1 MTDEEVF
8 GSAEPSKPSAGMTD
22 EDVFGPVSAPPTA
35 EALRKLRNVNRA
47 RALAS
52 GAMYSFGDEAE
63 ARIRSMMGQGEYEP
77 LVKDIRQQYAQ
88 YGRENPVEAMGLELG
103 GGLGGAFV
111 PGFGL
116 TSGIGGAVARAGVAG
131 AGAGGLS
138 ALGAME
144 DKFGNL
150 ADTAGKVT
158 GGAVFGGALGTVLGT
173 VPKVASGLSNLLQRA
188 PTEAQAAE
196 KAMEVVNRAI
206 GRDKTSPSQ
215 IYRQALR
222 DEKAGV
228 PSLAGEL
235 GGRNLSSL
243 MDTTL
248 TVPSEGRDALSKE
261 LAALQTGASE
271 RIEERLSST
280 LTKNTNYDVARQSVV
295 DNLQDIFKN
304 EYGPAYAVG
313 AVDDPTINQLVN
325 SSSVAPFWGEVM
337 KVMQAKADSLGV
349 KLEDVMPIKLEP
361 LLDDTGKPL
370 VDPWSS
376 APLMRPA
383 GGTVPT
389 VEALDA
395 LKKAMD
401 EGIYTRSGQKGG
413 LSKSEGDF
421 LGKIRE
427 GIVSRLDY
435 LVPEYAAARAKY
447 RGEAEVRTAYDI
459 GMGANVPRGAKPLD
473 RMRPFEIDKL
483 RSGMSEAEKEAL
495 LVGYGNNL
503 IDKMRKTSQNKNWAN
518 DIVNNKY
525 GMERLAALVPD
536 AKELNLLT
544 NALQRESDLFKGRS
558 SALGGSATA
567 GRVAA
572 KADVDAMI
580 QEGKWGEL
588 ATLINSGRNGN
599 IFGVA
604 TSVLRLLKGENYAP
618 EVYSQ
623 IAKLLRTGS
632 AEEIAATMRDLSA
645 RHAATVAK
653 DRAVSA
659 GGAGLAAGVAAPLG
673 TTPTGEEPEP
683 FPEGVAIG
691 QEGVAPTATEG
702 APEGGPE
709 LPISEPE
716 FEDLVGKVIQQES
729 GGDHSAVSS
738 KGAIGLMQLMP
749 ATARKPGMGIPPA
762 KDDSP
767 EENVRVG
774 KAYLKGLI
782 AKYGDVASALAAY
795 NWGPGNFDKWRAGGM
810 EGEIPK
816 ETKNYIKNILGV
828 KSRPGGIGMAGIET
842 DVGLPDWAL

>member
-8 GSAEPSKPSAGMTD
+8 GSPEPAKPSAGMTD
-22 EDVFGPVSAPPTA
+22 EDVFGSVSAPPTA
-35 EALRKLRNVNRA
+35 ETLRKLRNVNRA

-88 YGRENPVEAMGLELG
+88 YGRESPAEAMGLELG
-103 GGLGGAFV
+103 GGLAGAFV

-116 TSGIGGAVARAGVAG
+116 TSGIGSAVARAGVAG

-158 GGAVFGGALGTVLGT
+158 GGAVLGGALGTALGA

-188 PTEAQAAE
+188 PTEEQAAE
-196 KAMEVVNRAI
+196 KAMEIANRAL
-206 GRDKTSPSQ
+206 GRDKMTPSQ
-215 IYRQALR
+215 IYQQALR
-222 DEKAGV
+222 DEKAGI
-228 PSLAGEL
+228 PSVAGEL
-235 GGRNLSSL
+235 GGRNLSKL
-243 MDTTL
+243 MDTVL
-248 TVPSEGRDALSKE
+248 TVPTEHGGRLTED
-261 LAALQTGASE
+261 LARMQTSASGRVE
-271 RIEERLSST
+271 DRLSSN
-280 LTKNTNYDVARQSVV
+280 LTNDTNYDVARQNIV
-295 DNLQDIFKN
+295 DRLKDTFTKD
-304 EYGPAYAVG
+304 YGPAYARG
-313 AVDDPTINQLVN
+313 AVDDPTINNLVN
-325 SSSVAPFWGEVM
+325 SSSVAPFWGEVK

-349 KLEDVMPIKLEP
+349 KLEDIMPIKLEP
-361 LLDDTGKPL
+361 LLDDTGKAL
-370 VDPWSS
+370 IDPWSGV
-376 APLMRPA
+376 PLMRPA
-383 GGTVPT
+383 GGTTPT

-401 EGIYTRSGQKGG
+401 EGIDARFRQNGV
-413 LSKSEGDF
+413 SKTEGEF
-421 LGKIRE
+421 LKDIRN
-427 GIVSRLDY
+427 GIVNRLDD
-435 LVPEYAAARAKY
+435 LVPEYKAARAKY
-447 RGEAEVRTAYDI
+447 RGDAEVRTAYDI
-459 GMGANVPRGAKPLD
+459 GMGENLKGGLKGV
-473 RMRPFEIDKL
+473 DKL
-483 RSGMSEAEKEAL
+483 RPNQLEKLIADMSEAEKEAL
-495 LVGYGNNL
+495 RVGYGNKL
-503 IDKMRKTSQNKNWAN
+503 IDNIKKTSQNRNWAN
-518 DIVNNKY
+518 EIVNNPY
-525 GMERLAALVPD
+525 TMERLSVLYPD
-536 AKELNLLT
+536 SKELELLK
-544 NALQRESDLFKGRS
+544 NALKRESDLFKGRS

-572 KADVDAMI
+572 KADIDNMV

-588 ATLINSGRNGN
+588 ASLINSGRNGN

-604 TSVLRLLKGENYAP
+604 TSAIRLLKGENYAP

-645 RHAATVAK
+645 RYAATVAK

-691 QEGVAPTATEG
+691 QEGVAPTATAT

-716 FEDLVGKVIQQES
+716 FEDLIGKVIQQES

-738 KGAIGLMQLMP
+738 KGAAGLMQLMP
-749 ATARKPGMGIPPA
+749 ETARKPGMGIPPA
-762 KDDSP
+762 KDNSP

-795 NWGPGNFDKWRAGGM
+795 NWGPGNFDEWRAGGM
-810 EGEIPK
+810 KGEIPK
-816 ETKNYIKNILGV
+816 ETKGYIQNILGV
-828 KSRPGGIGMAGIET
+828 KSASDKGVSVRTGP
-842 DVGLPDWAL
+842 DLPEWAY

>member
-8 GSAEPSKPSAGMTD
+8 GSPAPSKPSSGMTD

-63 ARIRSMMGQGEYEP
+63 ARVRSMMGQGEYEP

-88 YGRENPVEAMGLELG
+88 YGKENPGEAMGLELG
-103 GGLGGAFV
+103 GGLAGAFV
-111 PGFGL
+111 PGVGL
-116 TSGIGGAVARAGVAG
+116 TGGIENALMRAGAAG

-138 ALGAME
+138 ALGSME

-158 GGAVFGGALGTVLGT
+158 GGAALGGTLGTVLGA
-173 VPKVASGLSNLLQRA
+173 VPKLASGLGNLLQRA

-196 KAMEVVNRAI
+196 KAMEIANRAI
-206 GRDKTSPSQ
+206 GRDQTTPSQ

-228 PSLAGEL
+228 PSVAGEL

-243 MDTTL
+243 MDTAL
-248 TVPSEGRDALSKE
+248 TVPSEGREALAKE
-261 LAALQTGASE
+261 LAGLQTGASGRVEE
-271 RIEERLSST
+271 RISSN
-280 LTKNTNYDVARQSVV
+280 LTNDTNYDVARQNVV
-295 DNLQDIFKN
+295 DRLKDTFTN
-304 EYGPAYAVG
+304 EYGPAYARG

-325 SSSVAPFWGEVM
+325 SPSVAPFWGEVM
-337 KVMQAKADSLGV
+337 KTMRAKADSLGV
-349 KLEDVMPIKLEP
+349 KIEDIMPIRLEP
-361 LLDDTGKPL
+361 ILDDAGKAMI
-370 VDPWSS
+370 DPWSNV
-376 APLMRPA
+376 PLMRPA
-383 GGTVPT
+383 GGMAPT

-401 EGIYTRSGQKGG
+401 EGIDARFRQNGVSKTEGG
-413 LSKSEGDF
+413 F
-421 LGKIRE
+421 LKDIRE
-427 GIVSRLDY
+427 GIVNRLDF
-435 LVPEYAAARAKY
+435 LVPEYRAARAKY
-447 RGEAEVRTAYDI
+447 RGDAEVRTAYDI
-459 GMGANVPRGAKPLD
+459 GMGENLKGGLKGV
-473 RMRPFEIDKL
+473 DKL
-483 RSGMSEAEKEAL
+483 RPNQLEKLIGDMSEAEKEAL
-495 LVGYGNNL
+495 RVGYGNKL
-503 IDKMRKTSQNKNWAN
+503 IDNMKKTSQNRNWAN
-518 DIVNNKY
+518 EIVNNPY
-525 GMERLAALVPD
+525 TMDRLSVLYPD
-536 AKELNLLT
+536 SKDLNLLT
-544 NALQRESDLFKGRS
+544 SALQRESDLFKGRS

-580 QEGKWGEL
+580 QEGRWGDI
-588 ATLINSGRNGN
+588 ASLINSGRNGN

-604 TSVLRLLKGENYAP
+604 TSAVRLLKGENYAP

-645 RHAATVAK
+645 RYAATVAK

-659 GGAGLAAGVAAPLG
+659 GGAGVAAGLAAPLG
-673 TTPTGEEPEP
+673 PTPSGEEPEP

-691 QEGVAPTATEG
+691 QEAAAPTATEG
-702 APEGGPE
+702 APE

-729 GGDHSAVSS
+729 GGDHSAVSQ
-738 KGAIGLMQLMP
+738 KGAAGLMQLMP
-749 ATARKPGMGIPPA
+749 DTARKPGMGIPPVR
-762 KDDSP
+762 DDSP

-774 KAYLKGLI
+774 AAYLKGLI
-782 AKYGDVASALAAY
+782 SKYGDVASALAAY
-795 NWGPGNFDKWRAGGM
+795 NWGPGNFDEWRAGGM
-810 EGEIPK
+810 KGEIPK
-816 ETKNYIKNILGV
+816 ETKGYIQNILGV
-828 KSRPGGIGMAGIET
+828 KSVSDKGVSVRTGP
-842 DVGLPDWAL
+842 DLPEWAY